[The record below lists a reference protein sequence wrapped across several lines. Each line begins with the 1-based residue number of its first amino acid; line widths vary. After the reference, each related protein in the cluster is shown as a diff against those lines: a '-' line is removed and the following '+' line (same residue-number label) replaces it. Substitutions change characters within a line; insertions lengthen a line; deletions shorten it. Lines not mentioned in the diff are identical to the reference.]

1 MTPDTQKEEQR
12 QRLVPCQR
20 HLCRKL
26 RGGSIIHLAH
36 SCAPEDDSVHEDA
49 QMGLEQRTCFLDI
62 DILLSFTKD
71 QTKKEAVISCME
83 KLFDTVQRRFMEHFI
98 YAAYAFIE
106 SAEHEDGFRK
116 KNQKFTSAVV
126 SPSSFCF
133 SPLINLALHG
143 LSEFPDDFVH
153 CVVLVTVTCLF
164 FYEDPAAFALL
175 VRFHTKDK
183 LENFKGSALE
193 ALHKYSTQIILL
205 GGINQT
211 DSELK
216 SPQLSLS

>member
-1 MTPDTQKEEQR
+1 MLSRRWT
-12 QRLVPCQR
+12 
-20 HLCRKL
+20 
-26 RGGSIIHLAH
+26 
-36 SCAPEDDSVHEDA
+36 
-49 QMGLEQRTCFLDI
+49 

-83 KLFDTVQRRFMEHFI
+83 KLIDTVQRRFMEHFI

-106 SAEHEDGFRK
+106 SAENEDGFGK
-116 KNQKFTSAVV
+116 KNQKFTSAIV

-143 LSEFPDDFVH
+143 SSEFPDDFVH
-153 CVVLVTVTCLF
+153 CVVLVTVTCLL

-216 SPQLSLS
+216 SPQLSLSSMLTDVLENIIFQFNNAGLGCCHQALLCKLFTSTHPKVQQDAPITSTSLH